1 MHKEVSQNAPSRDKS
16 FSSTFKIVVEA
27 LLLSSYRE
35 RKLPSFFELLS
46 LV

>member
-1 MHKEVSQNAPSRDKS
+1 MNKDHKMHPSRDK

-35 RKLPSFFELLS
+35 RKWPSFLDYFF